1 MSSWACF
8 IAACVIYPSCMM
20 FAAIAEVTD
29 LRRGFIESS
38 FRDLCT
44 VAIACLAISTCHNL
58 RRLTNKLRC
67 PLSKANRRHNHVHG
81 SNSTR
86 VRARLCDGSNA
97 PANSRSA
104 RFALFLRDGSLPR
117 FEAGSAFALHDVG
130 THSHYGLL
138 TLPLKGAYSSR
149 APASRC
155 LLVRPDCYRLERNV
169 PGGSLSLPLKSCAG
183 LTAHVDWHA
192 PNP

>member
-117 FEAGSAFALHDVG
+117 CEAGSAFALHDVDSFALRSP
-130 THSHYGLL
+130 HSPFLKEPIHRGRRRLASSSAPIATGWSEMYRVGL
-138 TLPLKGAYSSR
+138 Y
-149 APASRC
+149 
-155 LLVRPDCYRLERNV
+155 
-169 PGGSLSLPLKSCAG
+169 LS
-183 LTAHVDWHA
+183 H
-192 PNP
+192 